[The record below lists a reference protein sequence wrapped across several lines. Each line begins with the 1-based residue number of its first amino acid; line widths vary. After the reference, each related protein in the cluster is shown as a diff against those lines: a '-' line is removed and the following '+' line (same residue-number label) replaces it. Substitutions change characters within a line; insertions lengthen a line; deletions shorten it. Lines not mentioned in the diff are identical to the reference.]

1 MTTAT
6 ESPGEEARAAKA
18 VPVSRKRPPVI
29 TVVVVF
35 SIVGLL
41 HAYMGW
47 RLIPGLQLSLACNAA
62 LIVLLALSTLLIP
75 LSLLVPFLAG
85 KLSKRS
91 ASVLAWAGLLAM
103 GCFSSML
110 ILTLLRDALLLSLWW
125 FLGVDTYLWL
135 FHTTAVLV
143 VGVSLLLTLV
153 GYYNARRTPGTVHV
167 QVPISNLPPA
177 LVGFRIAQI
186 SDIHVGPT
194 IKREFLQ
201 RIIERVNTL
210 DAHVVAITGDLVDGS
225 VSELAEHTEGL
236 RDLRSVYG
244 SYFVTGNHEYYSG
257 ADAWIAELRRLGV
270 NVLHN
275 QHCVIQHD
283 NSRLLLAG
291 VSDYSGHH
299 FGEHHR
305 SDPHAALIGAP
316 VHLPKVLL
324 AHQPRSAAAA
334 QKAGFDLQL
343 SGHTHGG
350 QFLPWNWFVPLQ
362 QPFTAGLN
370 KLGNLW
376 VYTSRGTGYWG
387 PPKRLGA
394 PAEITLISLVAA

>member
-6 ESPGEEARAAKA
+6 ESTGEEAQAAKA
-18 VPVSRKRPPVI
+18 APVSRKRPPVI

-62 LIVLLALSTLLIP
+62 LIVLLALSILLIP

-85 KLSKRS
+85 KLSKRT

-125 FLGVDTYLWL
+125 FVGVDTYLWL
-135 FHTTAVLV
+135 FHSTAVLV

-153 GYYNARRTPGTVHV
+153 GYYNARRTPRTVHV

-201 RIIERVNTL
+201 RIIDRVNTL

-225 VSELAEHTEGL
+225 VAELAEHTEVL

-291 VSDYSGHH
+291 VSDYSGQH

-324 AHQPRSAAAA
+324 AHQPRSAVAA

-394 PAEITLISLVAA
+394 PAEITLISLVAT